1 MTQKILTI
9 VLFLI
14 FFIINSCTTDE
25 NNNTPQEVIVAG
37 KIDNY
42 DPNTSVSLIVNRVGL
57 INEAIDFK
65 IDSEGNFYCVFETHI
80 PLDAWMTYKTNFL
93 IQLNPNDSLYVNFNG
108 SPNNRPEILS
118 TIRFGGSNA
127 ETNQF
132 IAKFQQMY
140 YADEI
145 YYDWDKKNKAKKEY
159 EPDEYIKYNDSVRQK
174 GKAIYNRFVQEFSP
188 NEQSKKWASFFI
200 EDNYYNN
207 IAFYP
212 GDHRTANNMD
222 WENLWTVPQGF
233 FEVLGER
240 LPISTSN
247 LMNAYSLNS
256 YVDRFSYYVND
267 KLRIRRDKIEVAD
280 WGIMP
285 SGGLMGVSES
295 FDSISIHSI
304 LEHVPDALL
313 KEMMLTNFF
322 NRKFEK
328 QDITSFEK
336 YNDIVETYIT
346 QPFLKEPLHKK
357 YIETKNRI
365 EMPELNTVAI
375 FKGVASSTINDI
387 FNEILESNKGKV
399 IYIDFW
405 ATWCGPCLSEM
416 PRSKQIEN
424 ELRNDDVS
432 FIYICLESEKDKYL
446 ATISKYQLG
455 GQHYFLSNEQSKDI
469 RQLFEIKGIPFY
481 ILIDK
486 KGIIKEQGSYLRPL
500 VAKNKMQKL
509 LN

>member
-1 MTQKILTI
+1 MIKKKLIGL
-9 VLFLI
+9 LFLL
-14 FFIINSCTTDE
+14 IIIANSCNTVVNT
-25 NNNTPQEVIVAG
+25 TPQKVIIAG

-42 DPNTSVSLIVNRVGL
+42 NPEISVKLAVNRIGFR
-57 INEAIDFK
+57 NEVIDFK
-65 IDSEGNFYCVFETHI
+65 IDSSGNFYSVFETYI

-93 IQLNPNDSLYVNFNG
+93 IQLNPNDSLFVHFNG
-108 SPNNRPEILS
+108 TPNDRPELLS
-118 TIRFGGSNA
+118 TIQFGGSNA

-140 YADEI
+140 YSNEI
-145 YYDWDKKNKAKKEY
+145 YYDWDKKNKAIKEY
-159 EPDEYIKYNDSVRQK
+159 EPEEYIKYNDSIRQK
-174 GKAIYNRFVQEFSP
+174 GGIIYNQFVKDFSP

-200 EDNYYNN
+200 EDDYYSN

-212 GDHRTANNMD
+212 SDHRTTNNMN

-247 LMNAYSLNS
+247 LMNAYSLNC
-256 YVDRFSYYVND
+256 YADRFGYYINE
-267 KLRIRRDKIEVAD
+267 KLKVLRDKIEEAD

-285 SGGLMGVSES
+285 SGGLMAASES

-304 LEHVPDALL
+304 VDYVPDVLL

-322 NRKFEK
+322 NKRFEK
-328 QDITSFEK
+328 QDIASFEK
-336 YNDIVETYIT
+336 YNKIIETHIT
-346 QPFLKEPLHKK
+346 QVFLKEPLYKK
-357 YIETKNRI
+357 YKETKNRI
-365 EMPELNTVAI
+365 EMPELYTEAI
-375 FKGVASSTINDI
+375 LKEVTSSTVSDI
-387 FNEILESNKGKV
+387 FDEILESNKGKV

-405 ATWCGPCLSEM
+405 ATWCGPCLGEM
-416 PRSKQIEN
+416 PSSKQIEN
-424 ELRNDDVS
+424 ELKNQDVS
-432 FIYICLESEKDKYL
+432 FIYICLDSDKEKYL

-455 GQHYFLSNEQSKDI
+455 GQHYYLSNVQSNDI
-469 RQLFEIKGIPFY
+469 RKLFEIQGIPFY
-481 ILIDK
+481 VLIDK
-486 KGIIKEQGSYLRPL
+486 KGIIIERGSHLRPL